1 MKNQKKVESRMTGYI
16 SECYVVYELARKGI
30 KAQKMD
36 SFMGHYD
43 LITEF
48 GVRVEVKCSR
58 PTISWNGAKTHKSL
72 IWMFNNQN
80 KEYIFSNGS
89 MRESRK
95 IRDRDCD
102 FFIFIGMDNDR
113 NIKGV
118 FIVPKSIVGKKQVL
132 SEPVVRK
139 RINSRTTL
147 NLRDW
152 EDRWDLLTSQKQ
164 RNTRPK

>member
-1 MKNQKKVESRMTGYI
+1 
-16 SECYVVYELARKGI
+16 
-30 KAQKMD
+30 
-36 SFMGHYD
+36 
-43 LITEF
+43 
-48 GVRVEVKCSR
+48 
-58 PTISWNGAKTHKSL
+58 
-72 IWMFNNQN
+72 
-80 KEYIFSNGS
+80 